1 MKSSSTVTSMAE
13 LVLGR
18 ELTDADH
25 STTVKA
31 LAIREARALMAR
43 GTAEQ
48 RARGAV
54 PAQDGAVWE
63 QPDEYRQGIYATAW
77 FKSLDRA
84 RHRAYLRHHVTV
96 PPDGLPD
103 GHVLL
108 DADQHPEVLAY
119 WVQRLAAGLDTKQ
132 HLVAFG
138 NVGSG
143 KTAALIALGSLA
155 VSAGVMTRYVRHGDY
170 VRWLRPDGA
179 PPGLTQLQVR
189 EFHDRAGLL
198 ILDELCGEMD
208 GQATEAVRQA
218 TGDLL
223 SARIASGLP
232 TAIGTNLHS
241 AQIAK
246 ILGDRIVS
254 RLGESATALQFVR
267 PDRRQPVRW

>member
-1 MKSSSTVTSMAE
+1 MKGESGMVTSLTE
-13 LVLGR
+13 LTLGR
-18 ELTDADH
+18 ELTAAD
-25 STTVKA
+25 SAATVKA
-31 LAIREARALMAR
+31 VAKVIAR

-63 QPDEYRQGIYATAW
+63 RPDEYRQGIFTTAW
-77 FKSLDRA
+77 LKSLDRA
-84 RHRAYLRHHVTV
+84 RHQAYLRHHVTI
-96 PPDGLPD
+96 PPGGLPA

-108 DADQHPEVLAY
+108 DEDQYPQALAY
-119 WVQRLAAGLDTKQ
+119 WVQCLAARQETKQ

-143 KTAALIALGSLA
+143 KTAAVIALGSLA
-155 VSAGVMTRYVRHGDY
+155 VQSGIMTRYVRHGDY

-179 PPGLTQLQVR
+179 PPGLTALQVR
-189 EFHDRAGLL
+189 EFHDRCQLL

-208 GQATEAVRQA
+208 NQATEAVRQA

-223 SARIASGLP
+223 SARIASGLQ
-232 TAIGTNLHS
+232 TVVATNLHS
-241 AQIAK
+241 AQIAR

-254 RLGESATALQFVR
+254 RLGESALALKFER
-267 PDRRQPVRW
+267 PDRREPVKW